1 MPSVAASFSAV
12 AVLPGDDVTTQ
23 CVSNRPASDGGL
35 KIGVGLVVLDAGL
48 SSARILV
55 NMPGMLSVTNSGV
68 FYVKNNGGKIRR
80 LQKGDEV
87 IGIIDER

>member
-1 MPSVAASFSAV
+1 MPSLAASFEAV
-12 AVLPGDDVTTQ
+12 PVLPGDDVTQ
-23 CVSNRPASDGGL
+23 HCVSKVKASDGGL
-35 KIGVGLVVLDAGL
+35 KVGVGLTVRNAGT
-48 SSARILV
+48 AEAKILV
-55 NMPGMLSVTNSGV
+55 NMPGMLAVTNSGV